1 MMVYKK
7 RLTDH
12 HFWLPLSG
20 SNPRGKNENARFTCD
35 ESVRVA
41 HDERKFA
48 FYSLF
53 SQGEISTHEV
63 RFHHSKSDFTRASE
77 FH

>member
-1 MMVYKK
+1 M
-7 RLTDH
+7 
-12 HFWLPLSG
+12 SN
-20 SNPRGKNENARFTCD
+20 SNPRGKNEIVRFTYD
-35 ESVRVA
+35 EIVRVA

-48 FYSLF
+48 FQKIII
-53 SQGEISTHEV
+53 SQSEISTHEV